1 LSGILAALIPE
12 ALGPLILGYTV
23 IFVALVDMSDS
34 VAEMRRRALLCSSG
48 YPGGSSPL
56 CPASRRGES
65 DVEPESALS
74 GWPARRRTMEGP
86 NVDTRERRHTAVPG
100 DSRPADSFNA
110 ALNTEEYVGRGLLKR
125 WDNETVGYDLTYRD
139 QVREPLALLGLQVPV
154 IAAVNGPVFTHAEL
168 ALLNDIVICS
178 DTTVFADGHWELL
191 GIVPGDG
198 VHTVFR
204 ELLGHNRGRY
214 FLSSGQRIGAEKAL
228 RLGLVG
234 EVLPADQVLAR
245 AWEIARTMFM
255 TKSRVQRRLARAT
268 LIQPWRELFVKEIAF
283 GMAHE
288 CLGAAIGPPAP
299 VTGPLAEAFGLEESQ
314 SAS

>member
-1 LSGILAALIPE
+1 MTTFDPLYRTRLADYAPAFEQFFKLRFDDGILEVRMHTDDGPLRWGGGPHRMLIPLFQAIDHDE
-12 ALGPLILGYTV
+12 
-23 IFVALVDMSDS
+23 
-34 VAEMRRRALLCSSG
+34 
-48 YPGGSSPL
+48 
-56 CPASRRGES
+56 
-65 DVEPESALS
+65 DVEVVIVT
-74 GWPARRRTMEGP
+74 GTG
-86 NVDTRERRHTAVPG
+86 
-100 DSRPADSFNA
+100 DSFNA

-154 IAAVNGPVFTHAEL
+154 IAAVNGPVLTHAEL

-214 FLSSGQRIGAEKAL
+214 FLYSGQRIEAEEAL

-288 CLGAAIGPPAP
+288 SLGAAIGPPAP
-299 VTGPLAEAFGLEESQ
+299 VTGPLAKAFGLE
-314 SAS
+314 